1 MRMSIRVAPR
11 SNPSLADLIAMLF
24 LMKREGSAKIFM
36 IKTAKGTKDVEPSQ
50 SYQWHFIEQIIREIT
65 SVYGFREIRTPVFE
79 HTELFLRSVGDT
91 TDIVNKEMY
100 IFTDKGGRSMTL
112 KPEGTAGVVRSFI
125 EHSGYADAQ
134 PTKMYYCNCPVF
146 RYERPQ
152 AGRLREHHQFGAE
165 LFGAQNASAD
175 AEMISM
181 ANSLFE
187 RLGISQ
193 LILHINNIGCKKCRP
208 GYHEALRNYFAEHI
222 QDMCADCQSRF
233 EKNPLRILDC
243 KNEKCRVYI
252 EKAPIMLDYAC
263 EECKDHFES
272 LQEYLNALGVP
283 FEIDP
288 YIVRGLDYY
297 TKTVFEF
304 ISTHIGAQ
312 GTVCGGG
319 RYDDL
324 IEELGGPATP
334 AIGFG
339 MGMERLLLVMEGQG
353 LIIPEPLQ
361 YDLYIASMGAQANMQ
376 SATLA
381 SQLRAHGIKVQTDLM
396 DRSIKAQM
404 KYANKLQIPYVVV
417 IGENE
422 LEEGVVQCKTMED
435 GSSQSIALGNFVD
448 EIRALIKPINN

>member
-1 MRMSIRVAPR
+1 
-11 SNPSLADLIAMLF
+11 
-24 LMKREGSAKIFM
+24 M
-36 IKTAKGTKDVEPSQ
+36 IKKAKGTQDIEPSQ
-50 SYQWHFIEQIIREIT
+50 SYQWHFIEQAILEIT
-65 SVYGFREIRTPVFE
+65 AVYGFREIRTPIFE

-100 IFTDKGGRSMTL
+100 IFDDKGGRSMTL

-146 RYERPQ
+146 RYEKPQ

-165 LFGAQNASAD
+165 LFGAKDASAD
-175 AEMISM
+175 AEVISM
-181 ANSLFE
+181 ANKIFQ
-187 RLGISQ
+187 RLNISQ
-193 LILHINNIGCKKCRP
+193 LVLYINNIGCKKCRP
-208 GYHEALRNYFAEHI
+208 VYQEALRAYFSEHI
-222 QDMCADCQSRF
+222 QDMCTDCQSRL

-263 EECKDHFES
+263 EECTTHFNT
-272 LQEYLNALGVP
+272 LQEYLNALGIS
-283 FEIDP
+283 FEINP

-304 ISTHIGAQ
+304 VSTHIGAQ

-324 IEELGGPATP
+324 IAELEGPSTP

-353 LIIPEPLQ
+353 IVIPEPQQ
-361 YDLYIASMGAQANMQ
+361 YDLYIASMGEKANVY
-376 SATLA
+376 SSVLA
-381 SQLRAHGIKVQTDLM
+381 LQLRNAGIKVQTDLM
-396 DRSIKAQM
+396 ERSVKAQM
-404 KYANKLQIPYVVV
+404 KYANKLKIPYVMV
-417 IGENE
+417 IGEDE
-422 LEEGVVQCKTMED
+422 LEQGIAQCKNMDD
-435 GSSQSIALGNFVD
+435 GSTE
-448 EIRALIKPINN
+448 EIQLDNCIEIFQRLIQG

>member
-1 MRMSIRVAPR
+1 
-11 SNPSLADLIAMLF
+11 
-24 LMKREGSAKIFM
+24 M
-36 IKTAKGTKDVEPSQ
+36 IKKAKGTQDIEPSQ
-50 SYQWHFIEQIIREIT
+50 SYQWHFIEQVMREVT
-65 SVYGFREIRTPVFE
+65 AVYGFQETRTPVFE

-100 IFTDKGGRSMTL
+100 IFDDKGGRSMTL

-146 RYERPQ
+146 RYEKPQ

-165 LFGAQNASAD
+165 LFGAKDASAD
-175 AEMISM
+175 AEVISM
-181 ANSLFE
+181 VNQIFNQLN
-187 RLGISQ
+187 ISQ
-193 LILHINNIGCKKCRP
+193 LVLYINNIGCKECRP
-208 GYHEALRNYFAEHI
+208 RYQEALKDYFLEHI
-222 QDMCADCQSRF
+222 QDMCGDCQSRL

-263 EECKDHFES
+263 EECASHFNA
-272 LQEYLNALGVP
+272 LQEYLNALNIS
-283 FEIDP
+283 FEINP

-304 ISTHIGAQ
+304 VSTHIGAQ

-324 IEELGGPATP
+324 IAELEGPSMP

-353 LIIPEPLQ
+353 IVIPKPLQ
-361 YDLYIASMGAQANMQ
+361 YQLYIASMGEKANIY
-376 SATLA
+376 SSVLA
-381 SQLRAHGIKVQTDLM
+381 AQLRNVGIKVQTDLM
-396 DRSIKAQM
+396 NRSVKAQM
-404 KYANKLQIPYVVV
+404 KYANKLNIPYVIVM
-417 IGENE
+417 GDDE
-422 LEEGVVQCKTMED
+422 LQQGIVQCKNMND
-435 GSSQSIALGNFVD
+435 GSTEGIQLDYLVEGFQ
-448 EIRALIKPINN
+448 RLILN